1 MLKKKLTTLTIKPAM
16 LELTRQQ
23 QRQVGVY
30 KILCSA
36 AGQGR

>member
-23 QRQVGVY
+23 QRQVE
-30 KILCSA
+30 KDD
-36 AGQGR
+36 QGGHL